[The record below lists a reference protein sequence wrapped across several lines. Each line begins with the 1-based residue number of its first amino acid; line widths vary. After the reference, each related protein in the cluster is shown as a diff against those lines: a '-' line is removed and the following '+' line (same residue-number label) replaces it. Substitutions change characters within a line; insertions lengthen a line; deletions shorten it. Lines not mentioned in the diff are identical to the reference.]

1 MSVSRQI
8 EATFMAIDGLATPDV
23 FVLWALRQRLNGTA
37 GCSSL
42 VSTGFRRMLGP
53 AHATPALAAFEAANR
68 VLTDHG
74 VRRFRLLPP
83 PCGFISHDEVCLLSL
98 CCATQSGS
106 NASARRQAG
115 ALVGAVWSPFLF
127 ASLERLTCVLARR
140 SLLLS
145 STAAAMRRAFH

>member
-1 MSVSRQI
+1 
-8 EATFMAIDGLATPDV
+8 MAIDGLATPDV
-23 FVLWALRQRLNGTA
+23 FVLWALRQRLNGIA
-37 GCSSL
+37 GCSDL
-42 VSTGFRRMLGP
+42 VSMGFHRVLGP
-53 AHATPALAAFEAANR
+53 AHATSALAAFEAANR

-74 VRRFRLLPP
+74 LRRLRLLPP
-83 PCGFISHDEVCLLSL
+83 PCGFITHDEVCLLSL
-98 CCATQSGS
+98 CCATQSGA

-115 ALVGAVWSPFLF
+115 TLVGPVWSPFLF